1 MHLTGK
7 DTLNAELSWESID
20 TRADFL
26 GLSIFHKI
34 ARNETRPLI
43 RECLPK
49 RTINFETLQ
58 SGGFIQFPFKGQ
70 RFAKSF
76 FPYFTKNYN
85 FLNTDTRTLVTE
97 DFKK

>member
-26 GLSIFHKI
+26 GLSISHKI

-43 RECLPK
+43 RECLSK
-49 RTINFETLQ
+49 RTINSETLR
-58 SGGFIQFPFKGQ
+58 SGGFIKFPFKGQ
-70 RFAKSF
+70 RFAMSF
-76 FPYFTKNYN
+76 SPYFTKSIN
-85 FLNTDTRTLVTE
+85 F
-97 DFKK
+97 